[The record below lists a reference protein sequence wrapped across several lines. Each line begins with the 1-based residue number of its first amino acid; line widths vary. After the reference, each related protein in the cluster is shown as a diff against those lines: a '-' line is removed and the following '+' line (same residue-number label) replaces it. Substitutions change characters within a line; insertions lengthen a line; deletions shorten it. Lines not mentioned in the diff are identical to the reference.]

1 MVSQRWRVLL
11 SSVHTF
17 SFLPST
23 SLFQF
28 SVSADK
34 LWLTFLFLGEHLE
47 EFTGNSTQT
56 WSSQIAWRHA
66 GDALDDQNVK
76 NDERLCFKLI
86 ERKMRKNAMKCKMK
100 FSKFYLDAIICC
112 CGGCRGN
119 SAFRRQKKNQ
129 MDFNQT
135 GAAVNE
141 CVDLILWEK
150 CLCLSVICPVFS
162 CWCSDHKVVL
172 KVVLWPLPVW
182 NHDCHHRCLATQT
195 QCGGALGGQHHQTW
209 RRR

>member
-11 SSVHTF
+11 SSAHTF

-47 EFTGNSTQT
+47 EFTGNSIQT

-119 SAFRRQKKNQ
+119 SAFKRQKKPNGFQ
-129 MDFNQT
+129 SNWCRSEWMCWFNPLREMFVS
-135 GAAVNE
+135 GCN
-141 CVDLILWEK
+141 
-150 CLCLSVICPVFS
+150 LSSVQLLMQWS
-162 CWCSDHKVVL
+162 
-172 KVVLWPLPVW
+172 
-182 NHDCHHRCLATQT
+182 
-195 QCGGALGGQHHQTW
+195 
-209 RRR
+209 